1 MTISDPIEVK
11 TSKAKKMMLWFGLIS
26 ITMTFAGLT
35 SAFIVSSSRPDWL
48 DSFVLPV
55 WFTISTVSIALSS
68 LFFQL
73 AKYKLDQYIRV
84 SLPENINIYIHR
96 NNVNIFLGQIII
108 EDTNKSE
115 DVFDNT
121 VQVRISE
128 GQDADLFRIDGRDL
142 YLIGGLDYEENKE
155 HYFTIKATN
164 DKGIES
170 QKTIKLIVNDIP
182 NSSTRSSF
190 NILVFNVQNEQED
203 SKVNYKRYYNPK
215 IEDRG
220 VGKWKIK
227 RKSSIKR

>member
-96 NNVNIFLGQIII
+96 NNVNIFLGLTIIMAI
-108 EDTNKSE
+108 IFVVAQFLGFGDI
-115 DVFDNT
+115 
-121 VQVRISE
+121 ISQ
-128 GQDADLFRIDGRDL
+128 G
-142 YLIGGLDYEENKE
+142 Y
-155 HYFTIKATN
+155 YFT
-164 DKGIES
+164 GPES
-170 QKTIKLIVNDIP
+170 SITTSYVYV
-182 NSSTRSSF
+182 
-190 NILVFNVQNEQED
+190 LVFMHLAHLFAGIIVLTVVVTKFNKQ
-203 SKVNYKRYYNPK
+203 KYVNNKLGFEMALIFWHFLGALWIYLFFF
-215 IEDRG
+215 
-220 VGKWKIK
+220 IK
-227 RKSSIKR
+227 YFS